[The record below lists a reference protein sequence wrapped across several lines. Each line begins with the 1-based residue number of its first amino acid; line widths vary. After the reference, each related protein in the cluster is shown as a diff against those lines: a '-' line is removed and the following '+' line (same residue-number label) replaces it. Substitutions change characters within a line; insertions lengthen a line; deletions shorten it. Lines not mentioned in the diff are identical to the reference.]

1 MFAYY
6 KTNLLNELKSIK
18 ILLVSL
24 IFIITAYTLSY
35 YSNRLNLDLGGD
47 FTVLSLLYGIYAF
60 LTFLFSSILFSGIFS
75 REIENQSI
83 RFITPYLSKKKIYAA
98 KLLTML
104 TIFAIILTISI
115 AITFIV
121 GSVGSF
127 PLIDTLMF
135 TMFLIYIQAIV
146 IIISLLS
153 PNDCLA
159 SIVGLL
165 FSLLM
170 PILFI
175 VSNFVDNKFVA
186 AINWVLPY
194 RYISMENSWEG
205 LILVVLTILLIF
217 LGLVIFERKE
227 I

>member
-35 YSNRLNLDLGGD
+35 YSNHLNLDLGGD

-153 PNDCLA
+153 PNDRLA

>member
-1 MFAYY
+1 M
-6 KTNLLNELKSIK
+6 
-18 ILLVSL
+18 
-24 IFIITAYTLSY
+24 
-35 YSNRLNLDLGGD
+35 
-47 FTVLSLLYGIYAF
+47 SLLYGIYAF

-121 GSVGSF
+121 RSVGSF

-153 PNDCLA
+153 PNDRLA